1 MAPGGVQDHPVS
13 LGSPAAD
20 PAALKQAPASGEES
34 RAFPGAIGF
43 DSGCLVGLRPCFRV
57 CRRRQLRRELANTR

>member
-1 MAPGGVQDHPVS
+1 MVPGGAQDHPVS

-34 RAFPGAIGF
+34 RTFPGAIGF